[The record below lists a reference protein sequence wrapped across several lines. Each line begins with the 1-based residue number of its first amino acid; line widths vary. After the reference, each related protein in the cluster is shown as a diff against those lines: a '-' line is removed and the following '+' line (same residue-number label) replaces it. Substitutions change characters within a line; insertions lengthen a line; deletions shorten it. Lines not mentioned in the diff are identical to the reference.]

1 MAEPSLNF
9 TPWRSLKRICVG
21 LTCCHEVASTGSTF
35 SVRLL
40 NMTSDSYTAPW
51 MPLPRALFCE
61 WMSMVWISLEP
72 AHLNGFAMAGRTLAA
87 RATVAAASTER
98 LNCIASIPW

>member
-1 MAEPSLNF
+1 MGEPSLNF

-40 NMTSDSYTAPW
+40 NMTSELVHRAVDAS
-51 MPLPRALFCE
+51 LPRALFCE

-72 AHLNGFAMAGRTLAA
+72 AHLNGFAMAGRTTWLPGRRWPPPAQSA
-87 RATVAAASTER
+87 
-98 LNCIASIPW
+98 